1 MVESSAGKQIVS
13 MDKYYEEAMDEFRC
27 FMFDYVYL
35 SPPLKNEHRK
45 AEHVV
50 TTLLDLYMHRP
61 EMLPQEYAVNVERHG
76 LQQVVVDYID
86 SLTDAA
92 AVQQFSRHYLP
103 VII

>member
-1 MVESSAGKQIVS
+1 
-13 MDKYYEEAMDEFRC
+13 
-27 FMFDYVYL
+27 MFDYGNL

-50 TTLLDLYMHRP
+50 NTLLDLYMHRP
-61 EMLPQEYAVNVERHG
+61 EMLPQEYSVNVERHG
-76 LQQVVVDYID
+76 LQHGVLDYIA